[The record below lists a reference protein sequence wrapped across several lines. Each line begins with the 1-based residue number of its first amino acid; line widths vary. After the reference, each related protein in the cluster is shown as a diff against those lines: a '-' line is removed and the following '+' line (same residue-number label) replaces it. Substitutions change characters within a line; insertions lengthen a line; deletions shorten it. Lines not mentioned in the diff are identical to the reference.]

1 MAEVVLREELARA
14 GLAGAVTVESAGTG
28 DWHLGERM
36 YGPARAELARRG
48 YDGSAHR
55 ARQIEASWLGRYDL
69 LLAMDASNLADLRRM
84 ARGSDAAGR
93 MRLLRSFDPG
103 LTEDDPFDGEVPDPY
118 GGQPGEYARAFDLIH
133 AAAQGAGRAA
143 RRVPGRAARRQVSGP
158 AQGEIAQRLARLA
171 GAGVSELRLTGS
183 QHQARHYR
191 ATLADG
197 RVVFVK
203 EAAAGPAG
211 ALGAEARGWAGW
223 ARPGRCRC
231 PAWSAGTSPCWSSPG
246 CRPGRRMR
254 PRPGGSGATWPG
266 CTRPVPTGSGRRG
279 RGSSPACRCRTTGP
293 RRRDAR
299 DAGAWPEWYASRR
312 LLPYLRR
319 AADAGALG
327 PAHVRPVEAVAGPHH
342 RAGGPAEP
350 PSRIHG
356 DCWSGN
362 VLWSGGRGWLIDPAA
377 HGGHRETDLAMLA
390 LFGAPFLDRIL
401 ASYDEAAPLAAGWRA
416 RVPLHQL
423 HPLLVHA
430 CLFGAGYAR
439 PVAEAARAALA
450 AG

>member
-1 MAEVVLREELARA
+1 V
-14 GLAGAVTVESAGTG
+14 SAGDIT
-28 DWHLGERM
+28 
-36 YGPARAELARRG
+36 
-48 YDGSAHR
+48 
-55 ARQIEASWLGRYDL
+55 
-69 LLAMDASNLADLRRM
+69 
-84 ARGSDAAGR
+84 
-93 MRLLRSFDPG
+93 
-103 LTEDDPFDGEVPDPY
+103 
-118 GGQPGEYARAFDLIH
+118 
-133 AAAQGAGRAA
+133 
-143 RRVPGRAARRQVSGP
+143 
-158 AQGEIAQRLARLA
+158 QRLARLA
-171 GAGVSELRLTGS
+171 GAAVSELRLTGS

-191 ATLADG
+191 AALADG

-203 EAAAGPAG
+203 EASAGPAG
-211 ALGAEARGWAGW
+211 PLDAEARGLGWLAAAGAVPVPDVAGW
-223 ARPGRCRC
+223 DESMLVISWVPPGT
-231 PAWSAGTSPCWSSPG
+231 ADVASAG
-246 CRPGRRMR
+246 RFGRELARMHAA
-254 PRPGGSGATWPG
+254 GADRFGAPWPG
-266 CTRPVPTGSGRRG
+266 FIASLPLPNDGPAAGGDATG
-279 RGSSPACRCRTTGP
+279 
-293 RRRDAR
+293 

-327 PAHVRPVEAVAGPHH
+327 PQHLRPVEAVLARITGL
-342 RAGGPAEP
+342 GGPAEP

-377 HGGHRETDLAMLA
+377 HGGHRESDLAMLA

-430 CLFGAGYAR
+430 CLFGAGYAG

-450 AG
+450 A